1 MFIDIRRFVTLAWPG
16 FGFPGEDLNFYVLNS
31 WDARNT
37 EVEKK
42 QKIEKWIFPYFL
54 AEKPWYLKKSRRKH
68 EEDEEDM

>member
-37 EVEKK
+37 EVEKNK
-42 QKIEKWIFPYFL
+42 RLKSEFSPIF
-54 AEKPWYLKKSRRKH
+54 
-68 EEDEEDM
+68 